1 MGQVGIGVNGVPFF
15 SYKSNDTKL
24 FGGVKSISVINAG
37 SGYDITNP
45 PIVEFEPLHK
55 RDTSFFLNQRIRNS
69 LGYRYRNL
77 GSGKTAELGSEPT
90 HTTTDPVQDGG
101 CLWEFEG
108 ISAEATVSVS
118 GSLFAVNVDNGG
130 SGYTSSYS
138 WYCGW

>member
-1 MGQVGIGVNGVPFF
+1 MVYRF
-15 SYKSNDTKL
+15 SLISQTIRNL
-24 FGGVKSISVINAG
+24 FGGVKSITVINAG

-45 PIVEFEPLHK
+45 PIVEFEPLHR

-69 LGYRYRNL
+69 LGYRYKNL

-90 HTTTDPVQDGG
+90 HTTPDPVQDGG

-108 ISAEATVSVS
+108 LSAEATVSVS

-130 SGYTSSYS
+130 SGYTEASYS
-138 WYCGW
+138 WYCGWKSYS